1 MSYSPLE
8 YKDYVKYLG
17 ILIDKNLNWKT
28 HVDLIALKV
37 SKSIAISDLYELR
50 SFLDICCERTVFD
63 SQSGSSRFIKMN
75 NSSISTQGN
84 GEEPNMQLLELM
96 AWSSAYGFV
105 DVIILVGNV
114 LTLTVFSTNKKLLR
128 MRANYFLINLA
139 LADMMVGTSAIPMYL
154 YHLTAAWKKGDSIW
168 KQNSYKIYM
177 VVDVFVGCASIFTL
191 TVIALE
197 RAFSVCLPH
206 IHRRVRNKSYFGL
219 LGFIWLLS
227 ILVSCLRFLY
237 EEKLLSIQFFFYFML
252 VSFAVALTIICVSY
266 VVIWFKMKFRF
277 ARRDSVHKRSGEHDK
292 RLAVMLSTVTVVFV
306 LTWMPF
312 QVINIVTFFCKSCQ
326 KMPIEIV
333 YLAKFLHYG
342 NSCVNP
348 IIYSFL
354 VPEFRK
360 TVIKILSKI
369 RA

>member
-1 MSYSPLE
+1 
-8 YKDYVKYLG
+8 
-17 ILIDKNLNWKT
+17 
-28 HVDLIALKV
+28 
-37 SKSIAISDLYELR
+37 
-50 SFLDICCERTVFD
+50 
-63 SQSGSSRFIKMN
+63 MN
-75 NSSISTQGN
+75 NSSTPTQGSRQ
-84 GEEPNMQLLELM
+84 EPTMKLTELM

-105 DVIILVGNV
+105 DVVILVGNV
-114 LTLTVFSTNKKLLR
+114 LALVVFSTNKKLLR
-128 MRANYFLINLA
+128 TRANYFLINLA
-139 LADMMVGTSAIPMYL
+139 LADMLVGTFAIPMYL
-154 YHLTAAWKKGDSIW
+154 YHLIAAWYKGDSVW
-168 KQNSYKIYM
+168 GQYSYKIYY

-191 TVIALE
+191 TIIALE

-206 IHRRVRNKSYFGL
+206 VHRHVKNKVYYGL
-219 LGFIWLLS
+219 LGLIWLLS
-227 ILVSCLRFLY
+227 ILVSCLRFLF
-237 EEKLLSIQFFFYFML
+237 EEKLLSLQFFFYFML
-252 VSFAVALTIICVSY
+252 VSFAVALSIICISY

-277 ARRDSVHKRSGEHDK
+277 ARRDSNKRSGEQDK
-292 RLAVMLSTVTVVFV
+292 RLAVMLFTVTVVFV

-312 QVINIVTFFCKSCQ
+312 QIINIVTFFCKPCQ

-333 YLAKFLHYG
+333 YFAKFLHYG